1 MPMSGVIE
9 KIEIKEGDLVDK
21 NQVLMRIESDTNSNL
36 SITLEN
42 SLKIKKQ
49 QIDSLNS
56 QILLTQEIYSENKK
70 LLKDKINIYENITE
84 RYKKLFD
91 EGAFLSWI
99 F

>member
-42 SLKIKKQ
+42 SLNLKKQ
-49 QIDSLNS
+49 QIESLNS
-56 QILLTQEIYSENKK
+56 QILLTKEIYFEKK
-70 LLKDKINIYENITE
+70 NYLKIKFIFMRILLKDLKNY
-84 RYKKLFD
+84 
-91 EGAFLSWI
+91 
-99 F
+99 